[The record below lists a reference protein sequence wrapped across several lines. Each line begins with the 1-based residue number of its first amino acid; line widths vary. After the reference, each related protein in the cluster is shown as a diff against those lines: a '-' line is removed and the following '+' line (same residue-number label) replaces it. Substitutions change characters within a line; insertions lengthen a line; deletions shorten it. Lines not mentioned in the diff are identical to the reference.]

1 MGLKVWALLLM
12 ALLNLECSLA
22 QPDGD
27 NITAVQR
34 GLWYVMHDHNQAMEV
49 QAMLKSSYF
58 FSARGYCGNSYN
70 HAFTALTESE
80 MYVLEVTK
88 EKKKQSN
95 AISLILK
102 KNYQQI
108 GFGAR
113 FNLCPHRMIV
123 NHQSIFLSH
132 MGYRTRP

>member
-34 GLWYVMHDHNQAMEV
+34 GLWYVMHDHNQAME
-49 QAMLKSSYF
+49 
-58 FSARGYCGNSYN
+58 
-70 HAFTALTESE
+70 TALTESE

-88 EKKKQSN
+88 EKKKTSN